1 MSFQSILLEGKMERE
16 GKMEIEADT
25 SMWDGRHIRQLS
37 SGSWRGSLWQQQ
49 RMMAWEL
56 ERLCKNEQEIKEEEV
71 RYS

>member
-1 MSFQSILLEGKMERE
+1 
-16 GKMEIEADT
+16 MEIEADT
-25 SMWDGRHIRQLS
+25 SMWDGRHIHQLS

-56 ERLCKNEQEIKEEEV
+56 ERLCKNEQEIKEEKV